1 MCHVSL
7 STVREFP
14 CPRDLLSTPHPG
26 QPEKKKSAEQQVCF
40 VHHSK
45 WRELPPRALP
55 PEPRHGHFTV
65 STANGSFH
73 HWKQRIVI
81 HYNRNS
87 TVSPVGSY
95 PRQVLEG
102 LWKPEHSTKGKHIS
116 STGPVPPLDLSPAR
130 LERSN
135 GVLVFPSLPFPS
147 LMATPLSDLCSEITP
162 PREQFPKSLV
172 SCFVNSLCTVAF
184 FKKLSSFEL
193 TLSLPH

>member
-26 QPEKKKSAEQQVCF
+26 QPEKKSAEQQVCF

-45 WRELPPRALP
+45 RRGLPPRALP

-73 HWKQRIVI
+73 RWKQRIMI
-81 HYNRNS
+81 HYNRNWAF
-87 TVSPVGSY
+87 SPVCSY

-102 LWKPEHSTKGKHIS
+102 LRKPEHSTKGKHIS
-116 STGPVPPLDLSPAR
+116 STGPVPSLNLPPAR
-130 LERSN
+130 LESSN
-135 GVLVFPSLPFPS
+135 GVLVSPSLPFP
-147 LMATPLSDLCSEITP
+147 
-162 PREQFPKSLV
+162 
-172 SCFVNSLCTVAF
+172 
-184 FKKLSSFEL
+184 
-193 TLSLPH
+193 